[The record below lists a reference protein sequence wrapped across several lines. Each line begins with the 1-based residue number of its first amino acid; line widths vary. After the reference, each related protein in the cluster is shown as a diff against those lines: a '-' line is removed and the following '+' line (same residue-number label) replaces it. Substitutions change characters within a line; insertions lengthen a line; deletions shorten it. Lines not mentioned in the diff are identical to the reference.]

1 MMIILIHSNLIFNAF
16 RSYAAM
22 SADAVNTRRRV
33 KLYTL
38 NEGRTWDD
46 NGTGHVTVKMADSPK
61 FMALVVNSETDG
73 MELCVFFA

>member
-1 MMIILIHSNLIFNAF
+1 
-16 RSYAAM
+16 M

-73 MELCVFFA
+73 MGIS